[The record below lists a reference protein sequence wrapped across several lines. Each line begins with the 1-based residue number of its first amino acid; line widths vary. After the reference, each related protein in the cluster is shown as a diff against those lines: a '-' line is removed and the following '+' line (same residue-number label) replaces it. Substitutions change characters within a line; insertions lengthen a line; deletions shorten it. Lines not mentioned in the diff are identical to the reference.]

1 MKSEELPSGHLTF
14 PSSLFTFPSS
24 LIMQST
30 IREIKSKFRLFMNGV
45 ISQSLR
51 EKGLQYR
58 LIFGI
63 ELPRIK
69 EIAAQYEPDHE
80 LAQALWKEDIRE
92 CKILAAY
99 LQPVE
104 SFYPEIAD
112 IWLEQIHNTELADYV
127 CMALFRR
134 LPYASQKAFQWIASE
149 DRMAVYTGF
158 RLITHLF
165 GIWGAAMNERSCD
178 EFVDQAAAA
187 MDSDDLIVK
196 QAALSALERY
206 AACCDQPNAEVQ
218 RLLGAIE

>member
-1 MKSEELPSGHLTF
+1 MHEV
-14 PSSLFTFPSS
+14 
-24 LIMQST
+24 

-69 EIAAQYEPDHE
+69 EIAAQYEPNHE

-112 IWLEQIHNTELADYV
+112 IWMEQIHNTELADYV

-134 LPYASQKAFQWIASE
+134 LPYASQKAFQWMASE
-149 DRMAVYTGF
+149 NRMEMYMGF
-158 RLITHLF
+158 RLMTHLF
-165 GIWGAAMNERSCD
+165 ALLGATMNERSRD
-178 EFVDQAAAA
+178 EFIDQATAA
-187 MDSDDLIVK
+187 MRSDDLIVK
-196 QAALSALERY
+196 QAAHSALERY
-206 AACCDQPNAEVQ
+206 AACNEASTAEVEA
-218 RLLGAIE
+218 LLVE

>member
-1 MKSEELPSGHLTF
+1 
-14 PSSLFTFPSS
+14 
-24 LIMQST
+24 
-30 IREIKSKFRLFMNGV
+30 MNGV

-69 EIAAQYEPDHE
+69 EIAAQYEPNHE
-80 LAQALWKEDIRE
+80 LAQVLWKEDIRE

-112 IWLEQIHNTELADYV
+112 IWMEQIHNTELADYV

-134 LPYASQKAFQWIASE
+134 LPYASQKAFQWMASE
-149 DRMAVYTGF
+149 NRMEVYVGF
-158 RLITHLF
+158 RLMTHLF
-165 GIWGAAMNERSCD
+165 ALLGATMNERSRD
-178 EFVDQAAAA
+178 EFIDQATAA
-187 MDSDDLIVK
+187 MRSDDLIVK

-206 AACCDQPNAEVQ
+206 ASCGEEQSAEVQ
-218 RLLGAIE
+218 HLLGAGA